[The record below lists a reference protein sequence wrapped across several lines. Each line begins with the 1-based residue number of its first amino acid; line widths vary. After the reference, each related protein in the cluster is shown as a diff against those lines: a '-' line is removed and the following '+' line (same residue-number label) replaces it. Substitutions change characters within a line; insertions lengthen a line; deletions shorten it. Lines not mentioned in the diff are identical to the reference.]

1 MTWPLDARLLVR
13 RIDAG
18 FPSPAEEW
26 RELELNVHEL
36 LVPRP
41 ASTFFFC
48 VSGSSM
54 QGAGIHDGDLLIVDR
69 MLTAQHNSIII
80 ALLDGKA
87 TVKRL
92 QLRAGT
98 IALKAEHPEYPL
110 IKVTP
115 RMAFQIWGVAT
126 YVVHPLTHT
135 PQPWSLHP

>member
-1 MTWPLDARLLVR
+1 MTWSLDARLLVR

-26 RELELNVHEL
+26 RELELNVHQL

-69 MLTAQHNSIII
+69 MLTAGHHSMADGQFGGLFGY
-80 ALLDGKA
+80 LLRSHFEKYRE
-87 TVKRL
+87 KL
-92 QLRAGT
+92 
-98 IALKAEHPEYPL
+98 
-110 IKVTP
+110 
-115 RMAFQIWGVAT
+115 
-126 YVVHPLTHT
+126 
-135 PQPWSLHP
+135 